1 MNTLAP
7 DRPLAER
14 VEVTDDALTVDLVDG
29 RTVIVPLD
37 WFPSLRDA
45 SPDVRVQ
52 WRLIGRGIGIRWDAI
67 DEDISVRGLLVPS
80 RDVDSRSMA

>member
-1 MNTLAP
+1 LA
-7 DRPLAER
+7 AR

-45 SPDVRVQ
+45 SPDVRSS

-80 RDVDSRSMA
+80 LGVEARGGK